1 MLVFMKRTIFFDL
14 GNVLIFFSHQKM
26 CEQVATYCD
35 LNLELVKSMIHQY
48 GDPYERGDVTNQMIF
63 DKFCELSQKKLDFES
78 LMNAIGDIFEPND
91 PVISIALKLKK
102 NGHRLFLLSNTCDA
116 HFTFAFSRFAFL
128 KFFDGHILSYEV
140 GARKPEKK
148 IYEKALEIAAC
159 QKNECFYTD
168 DILSYVE
175 TARSLDIDAEQYQTP
190 HDLMHQLNLR
200 KIL

>member
-1 MLVFMKRTIFFDL
+1 MKRTIFFDL

-26 CEQVATYCD
+26 CEQVAAYCGLD
-35 LNLELVKSMIHQY
+35 LELVKSLMHQY

-63 DKFCELSQKKLDFES
+63 DKFCQLSQKHLDYET

-91 PVISIALKLKK
+91 PVISIAFKLKK
-102 NGHRLFLLSNTCDA
+102 DGHRLFLLSNTCDA
-116 HFTFAFSRFAFL
+116 HFTFASSRFPFL
-128 KFFDGHILSYEV
+128 KSFDGYVLSYEV

-148 IYEKALEIAAC
+148 IYEKALRIAGC
-159 QKNECFYTD
+159 RKDECFYTD
-168 DILSYVE
+168 DVLSYIE
-175 TARSLDIDAEQYQTP
+175 TARSLDIDAEQYKTP